1 MNLSRV
7 CTLAWSD
14 IRLAWRKPLPIV
26 ILAILGML
34 VFGITAG
41 NLSIGVGGGGDIGG
55 KKAWLNSETS
65 LAFQDLL
72 FLGLILPFFAS
83 VQCGLALANDDDSKL
98 DRVLL
103 STPLSPG
110 EYAIGRFLGSFVP
123 LLGVLSLYLLL
134 QILFTQLYPREKPD
148 LLGPFALE
156 HYLRPLVLYTLP
168 LLLFTAGTALFLGT
182 LTGQAVLVFAV
193 PTVLVIGG
201 ALFLWDF
208 SPAWLPEWINKAL
221 QWCDPAGVR
230 WFLATFLKEPRG
242 ADYLN
247 AVSIVPDIPMLLSRL
262 AIAALG
268 IVLVPLSGVLVQ
280 RRIRGKSPRVD
291 LASLASSDLSRQTNE
306 DWSLRPLP
314 KSIRKA
320 PGFISTTRPIL
331 ALELG
336 SLIRS
341 PGIWIF
347 APLIVLQV
355 VTMGLFRQGPFE
367 TFVLATP
374 GTLAGGSFNTLTLLL
389 VLLILYYSVESL
401 IREHRHGLA
410 GLINSSPAPTSAILT
425 GKVLANGALACLIA
439 LGAFLGALIVLAY
452 QFFTTGI
459 WFGLQ
464 PGVFLLIWGLLL
476 APTLIIWSAFVMV
489 IFSLTRN
496 RYATYA
502 LCLAALSGTG
512 LATRWGYMNWATQW
526 HLWNGVRWSE
536 LDRLG
541 FARGEITWNRIL
553 TLCATV
559 VLLALSLRFYP
570 RRLNDARGVADR
582 FSPWRLL
589 CSSLPI
595 LGLAVP
601 TLLIA
606 GGMLFAM
613 RRGPEGGPAVS
624 LAKDYWKQ
632 NVSTW
637 KSAPFAAL
645 DKVNASVDLYPE
657 RRSFRVKGEYV
668 LRNRSQADM
677 DAVALTVRTHLR
689 VESWTVDGAEIQ
701 AVKPIERDGR
711 PSIENRSGLMVV
723 RPAKP
728 LAPDATC
735 RVGFDLQGTF
745 PSGWSKTQTGAGT
758 FVLPSGVVLTSFDGS
773 FIPLVGFMDGVGLED
788 KDQPEAREYADDHYR
803 QRVDPEFGPAWGTSM
818 EMTITAPEDW
828 TVNCVG
834 EPGPQTTSDGRKS
847 TMWKTTEPIRFF
859 NIVGGPASLVET
871 RGKESTVFHD
881 RKHAFH
887 TERMAEVLDA
897 ARKHYGEWFHP
908 YPWKSLRLTEF
919 PGLSSYAQ
927 GFPGNI
933 TFSESIGFLAL
944 KAEKGEADTV
954 DFIVAHEA
962 AHQWWGNILTP
973 GKGPGGN
980 VLSEGM
986 ANYSAA
992 LLVEKMRGIKTRRAL
1007 MTKFEREYV
1016 QQRNPDRE
1024 RPLHKVDGSRPGDT
1038 TIIYNRGGWVFFM
1051 LMEQMGR
1058 ERMLAGLR
1066 KFILQFKNGPDFPLI
1081 EDLVE
1086 SLRPHAPNAEKFDH
1100 FASQW
1105 LLGKALPEFGLGAVR
1120 HEVDGSGKHLT
1131 KGTIT
1136 NTGTGTLEVEVA
1148 LVPPADDP
1156 SKKETHELE
1165 TADKPRE
1172 PGSIQ
1177 TVTVGP
1183 GQTVYW
1189 KLTSAFKPAEVIV
1202 DPDVKV
1208 LQMARKLAKAAI
1220 P

>member
-134 QILFTQLYPREKPD
+134 QILFTQLYPREKTD

-992 LLVEKMRGIKTRRAL
+992 MLVEKMRGIKTRRAL

-1086 SLRPHAPNAEKFDH
+1086 SLRPHAPNAGKFDN

-1131 KGTIT
+1131 TGTIT
-1136 NTGTGTLEVEVA
+1136 NTGTGTVEVEVA

-1156 SKKETHELE
+1156 SKKETEELE

>member
-168 LLLFTAGTALFLGT
+168 LVLFTAGTALFLGT

-401 IREHRHGLA
+401 IREHRHGLT

-425 GKVLANGALACLIA
+425 GKVLANGALAGLIA

-476 APTLIIWSAFVMV
+476 APTLIIWSAFVIV

-992 LLVEKMRGIKTRRAL
+992 MLVEKMRGIKTRRAL

-1086 SLRPHAPNAEKFDH
+1086 SLRPHAPNAGKFDN

-1131 KGTIT
+1131 TGTIT
-1136 NTGTGTLEVEVA
+1136 NTGTGTVEVEVA

-1156 SKKETHELE
+1156 SKKETEELE

>member
-992 LLVEKMRGIKTRRAL
+992 MLVEKMRGIKTRRAL

-1131 KGTIT
+1131 TGTIT
-1136 NTGTGTLEVEVA
+1136 NTGTGTVEVEVA

-1156 SKKETHELE
+1156 SKKETEELE

>member
-1 MNLSRV
+1 MSLSRIW
-7 CTLAWSD
+7 TLAWSD

-26 ILAILGML
+26 MLAILGL
-34 VFGITAG
+34 LLFGLAAG
-41 NLSIGVGGGGDIGG
+41 NVTIGMGSGGDIGG
-55 KKAWLNSETS
+55 KKSWLNAETS

-83 VQCGLALANDDDSKL
+83 VQCGLALANDEDRKL

-110 EYAIGRFLGSFVP
+110 EYAIGRFLGSLIP
-123 LLGVLSLYLLL
+123 LVGVLAAYLLL
-134 QILFTQLYPREKPD
+134 QILFTELYPRDKTD
-148 LLGPFALE
+148 LLGPFALG
-156 HYLRPLVLYTLP
+156 HYLRPLLLYTLP

-208 SPAWLPEWINKAL
+208 SPAWLPEWINKGL

-247 AVSIVPDIPMLLSRL
+247 GASTVPEIPMLLSRL
-262 AIAALG
+262 VMAGLG
-268 IVLVPLSGVLVQ
+268 LALVPLSGALVQ
-280 RRIRGKSPRVD
+280 RRIRGKSPRVN

-314 KSIRKA
+314 ETIQRA
-320 PGFISTTRPIL
+320 PGFLATTRAFL
-331 ALELG
+331 GLELR

-341 PGIWIF
+341 PGLWIF
-347 APLIVLQV
+347 GPLILLQV
-355 VTMGLFRQGPFE
+355 VTMGLFRQGPFD
-367 TFVLATP
+367 TFLLATP
-374 GTLAGGSFNTLTLLL
+374 GSLAGSSFNTLTLLL

-401 IREHRHGLA
+401 VREQRHGVA
-410 GLINSSPAPTSAILT
+410 GLVNSSPAPTAAILT

-439 LGAFLGALIVLAY
+439 FGAFLGALMVLAY
-452 QFFTTGI
+452 QYSTTGI

-464 PGVFLLIWGLLL
+464 PGVFTLLWGVLL
-476 APTLIIWSAFVMV
+476 APTLIFWSAFVMV
-489 IFSLTRN
+489 VFSLTLN

-502 LCLAALSGTG
+502 LSLAALIATG
-512 LATRWGYMNWATQW
+512 LATQWGYMNWATKW
-526 HLWNGVRWSE
+526 HLWSGVRWSE

-559 VLLALSLRFYP
+559 VLVALALRFYP

-589 CSSLPI
+589 RSSLPI
-595 LGLAVP
+595 LGLAFP
-601 TLLIA
+601 ALLIA

-637 KSAPFAAL
+637 KNAPFAAL

-657 RRSFRVKGEYV
+657 SRSFRVKGEYV

-677 DAVALTVRTHLR
+677 DAVALTLRTHLR
-689 VESWTVDGAEIQ
+689 VENWTVDGAEIQ
-701 AVKPIERDGR
+701 PVKPIERDGR

-745 PSGWSKTQTGAGT
+745 PSGWSKTQTGAGQ

-773 FIPLVGFMDGVGLED
+773 FMPLVGFMDGVGLEE

-834 EPGPQTTSDGRKS
+834 EPGPPTTSDGRKS

-859 NIVGGPASLVET
+859 NIVGGPSNLVET

-897 ARKHYGEWFHP
+897 ARKHYGAWFHP

-919 PGLSSYAQ
+919 PGLASYAQ

-954 DFIVAHEA
+954 DFIVAHES

-992 LLVEKMRGIKTRRAL
+992 MLVEQMRGVKTRRAL

-1038 TIIYNRGGWVFFM
+1038 TLVYNRGGWVFFM

-1058 ERMLAGLR
+1058 ERMLKGLR
-1066 KFILQFKNGPDFPLI
+1066 EFILKFKDGPDFPLI

-1086 SLRPHAPNAEKFDH
+1086 SLRPHAADPKAFDA
-1100 FASQW
+1100 FVKQW
-1105 LLGKALPEFGLGAVR
+1105 LLGKVLPEFSLGEVR
-1120 HEVDGSGKHLT
+1120 HEADGAGRHT
-1131 KGTIT
+1131 TTGMIT
-1136 NTGTGTLEVEVA
+1136 NTGTGTVEVEVA
-1148 LVPPADDP
+1148 AMPPAETNDP
-1156 SKKETHELE
+1156 DSMGEEGE
-1165 TADKPRE
+1165 KPRA
-1172 PGSIQ
+1172 PGSLQ

-1183 GQTVYW
+1183 GQTVPW
-1189 KLTSAFKPAEVIV
+1189 KLTTEFKPAEVVV

>member
-26 ILAILGML
+26 IMAILGML

-314 KSIRKA
+314 KSLRKA

-401 IREHRHGLA
+401 IREHRHGLT

-425 GKVLANGALACLIA
+425 GKVLANGALAGLIA

-637 KSAPFAAL
+637 KSAPSAAL

-992 LLVEKMRGIKTRRAL
+992 MLVEKMRGIKTRRAL

-1131 KGTIT
+1131 TGTIT

-1189 KLTSAFKPAEVIV
+1189 NLTSGFKPAEVMV

>member
-134 QILFTQLYPREKPD
+134 QILFTQLYPREKTD

-425 GKVLANGALACLIA
+425 GKVLANGALAGLIA

-637 KSAPFAAL
+637 KSAPSAAL

-992 LLVEKMRGIKTRRAL
+992 MLVEKMRGIKTRRAL

-1086 SLRPHAPNAEKFDH
+1086 SLRPHAPNAGKFDN

-1131 KGTIT
+1131 TGTIT
-1136 NTGTGTLEVEVA
+1136 NTGTGTVEVEVA

-1156 SKKETHELE
+1156 SKKETEELE

>member
-134 QILFTQLYPREKPD
+134 QILFTQLYPREKTD

-992 LLVEKMRGIKTRRAL
+992 MLVEKMRGIKTRRAL

>member
-134 QILFTQLYPREKPD
+134 QILFTQLYPREKTD

-992 LLVEKMRGIKTRRAL
+992 MLVEKMRGIKTRRAL

-1131 KGTIT
+1131 TGTIT
-1136 NTGTGTLEVEVA
+1136 NTGTGTVEVEVA

-1156 SKKETHELE
+1156 SKKETEELE